1 MTRNPSG
8 QAFWEFSL
16 RIYAEPGVQEECLAL
31 QERLRL
37 DVNLLLFCAYAG
49 AKLGIALSQQDIADM
64 VALTAGWQD
73 SVVRS
78 LRAVRSTM
86 KRWSEDKTQPIAK
99 PAAAL
104 RVAVKKAELDSERI
118 EHEMLAGW
126 AASRE
131 AAAARAPQEAVAA
144 NIGLLLD
151 HYTRVSGETAM
162 PPRQLIAAALNDR

>member
-8 QAFWEFSL
+8 QAVWEFSL

-49 AKLGIALSQQDIADM
+49 AKRGIALSQQDIADM

-86 KRWSEDKTQPIAK
+86 KPAIGIPVARCRRRPRDRGAK
-99 PAAAL
+99 PWSTRRKPGASCSTSSALVNNSEPITAATAGKMRARRPRSSRL
-104 RVAVKKAELDSERI
+104 KTRRPFER
-118 EHEMLAGW
+118 
-126 AASRE
+126 S
-131 AAAARAPQEAVAA
+131 
-144 NIGLLLD
+144 
-151 HYTRVSGETAM
+151 TT
-162 PPRQLIAAALNDR
+162 